1 MQAQPASSPTMP
13 WRLLSSLLLAALL
26 LPAQTLAQT
35 LRVAAASS
43 LSEAMQ
49 RIAQGFERE
58 HPGVALRCEFAAS
71 GQLLQRIAGGAT
83 FDLFISAD
91 EASMKTAA
99 PYLQPG
105 SEQIVASNTLVLVV
119 PASNQT
125 VTGPA
130 DLIRV
135 PRIAIGDPATV
146 PVGWYARQA
155 LQQFGLWETLQRRLR
170 LAADAQQVL
179 SWMLEGQADAA
190 LAYRSD
196 ALRHASRLRVVS
208 ELGGH
213 EPIRYWLGQLRRSAQ
228 PALARQF
235 TAYLRGAEARDIL
248 RRHGFSVITGS

>member
-1 MQAQPASSPTMP
+1 MP
-13 WRLLSSLLLAALL
+13 WRSLSALLLFAVSLL
-26 LPAQTLAQT
+26 LPAQALAQT

-43 LSEAMQ
+43 LRDPML
-49 RIAQGFERE
+49 RIAENFERA
-58 HPGVALRCEFAAS
+58 HPGVQLRCEFAAS
-71 GQLLQRIAGGAT
+71 GQLLQRVAGGAA

-99 PYLQPG
+99 PYLHAG
-105 SEQIVASNTLVLVV
+105 SAQFIASNALVLVV

-125 VTGPA
+125 LTGPA
-130 DLIRV
+130 DLSQVLRV
-135 PRIAIGDPATV
+135 AIGDPATV

-155 LQQFGLWETLQRRLR
+155 LQQFGLWETLQPRLR

-196 ALRHASRLRVVS
+196 VLRHASRLRVVS

-213 EPIRYWLGQLRRSAQ
+213 EPIRYWLGLVRRGEQ

-235 TAYLRGAEARDIL
+235 ADYLRGAEARAVL
-248 RRHGFSVITGS
+248 RRHGFSVSAGS